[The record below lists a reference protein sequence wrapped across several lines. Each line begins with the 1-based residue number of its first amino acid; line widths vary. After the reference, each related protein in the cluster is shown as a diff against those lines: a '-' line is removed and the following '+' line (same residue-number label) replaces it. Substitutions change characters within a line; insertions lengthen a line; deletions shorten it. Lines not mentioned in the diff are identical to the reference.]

1 MQILIRLRPYYWFI
15 RHSYMCTTDLQ
26 TSFEK
31 AKSWVRELQRQADPS
46 IVIMLVGNK
55 ADLAANRKTPKEMGE
70 QYALEEGLLFAEA
83 SAKSGTGVEELFMEI
98 GEYCP
103 GFRLHRVK
111 LIE

>member
-1 MQILIRLRPYYWFI
+1 
-15 RHSYMCTTDLQ
+15 MCTTDLQ

-103 GFRLHRVK
+103 GCVFHRVK